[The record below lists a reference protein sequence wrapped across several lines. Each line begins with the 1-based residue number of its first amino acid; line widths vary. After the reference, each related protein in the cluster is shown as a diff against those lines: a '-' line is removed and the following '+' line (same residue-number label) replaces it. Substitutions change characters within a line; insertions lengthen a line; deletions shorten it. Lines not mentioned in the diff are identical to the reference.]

1 MHTAVRTKV
10 PLKKKAR
17 AISKKKSKTTAPPG
31 GGGKENASLP
41 VNTSS
46 NTATSPTFHVMAM
59 PSLRQALAKRQ
70 QKSSS
75 TDSPRKLL
83 TKKKKKQQSSSE
95 ESTPKKVPD
104 ISLTQPAKPNRKHK
118 KQKGG
123 KLKEVID
130 YSNPESHSNTFGKVQ
145 KWLLESPVVSA
156 DATAQIEHE
165 SKVSTIMSKSQSNPE
180 HLAVV
185 QQRSPS
191 NSKMKST
198 TNINDKVR
206 LQVVYKP
213 PFKFSLKFSKKD
225 PTVKTKVIGI
235 DRTKRGGIA
244 QATVNGRVAKRNSID
259 DMARSRRAALLVR
272 SATEEIHK
280 NLMSDLV
287 NEPIYETLN
296 PKVNQPQYQRQK
308 SSTLTSDVMMNY
320 ENVPSSSTANLID
333 LSMTNSSTS
342 PIVNTATYR
351 VNKSASGGNIHSRNL
366 PIIGTPVLA
375 GKPSRRASSHKGSQQ
390 NLSQTNTSSGG
401 RRSSISNSSSNLT
414 KLGGSS
420 QNLVRSSTTNLT
432 KGRHDGIKRRSSDMN
447 RSSTTNLNKYHRQH
461 SSGHHSNGSS
471 SNLRRGDSNMD
482 INSVLDDPQAS
493 HSSGSHER
501 RTHSRKNSVNNM
513 SISSKNNLPRTC
525 SNSNLMSSGPHVSS
539 SRRESF
545 NNNIPRASLVNP
557 SAAAAAAASTSANS
571 SNSGFFS
578 RHVSMKPT
586 QLLSQHSRR
595 LLDEVNKNRPQTS
608 SCDSSMFKN
617 FEWPKVLSTQRSVP
631 ANNDNLGSDM
641 EVLHS
646 DVENL
651 VTDS

>member
-1 MHTAVRTKV
+1 MHTAVRSKV

-17 AISKKKSKTTAPPG
+17 GVTKKKTKVLST
-31 GGGKENASLP
+31 GKENVLP
-41 VNTSS
+41 ANTST
-46 NTATSPTFHVMAM
+46 NTATSPTTFHVMAM
-59 PSLRQALAKRQ
+59 PSLKQAFAKRH
-70 QKSSS
+70 QKSS

-83 TKKKKKQQSSSE
+83 TKKKKKRPTSSE
-95 ESTPKKVPD
+95 ESSPKKELGDVSTP
-104 ISLTQPAKPNRKHK
+104 TKPNRKNK
-118 KQKGG
+118 KQKGA
-123 KLKEVID
+123 KSKEVID
-130 YSNPESHSNTFGKVQ
+130 YSNPDSHSHTFGKVQ

-156 DATAQIEHE
+156 NATAQIEHE
-165 SKVSTIMSKSQSNPE
+165 SKVSTIMSKSHSNPE
-180 HLAVV
+180 HLATIQLQQQ
-185 QQRSPS
+185 QQRSPT
-191 NSKMKST
+191 NTKMKST
-198 TNINDKVR
+198 TNLNDKVR

-225 PTVKTKVIGI
+225 PAVKTKVIGI
-235 DRTKRGGIA
+235 DRTKRPVT
-244 QATVNGRVAKRNSID
+244 ATFNGRVTKRNSIED
-259 DMARSRRAALLVR
+259 PARSRRAALLVR

-280 NLMSDLV
+280 NLVSDLV

-308 SSTLTSDVMMNY
+308 SSALHDVMSNY

-342 PIVNTATYR
+342 PVINTATYR
-351 VNKSASGGNIHSRNL
+351 VNKSASGGNINNRNL
-366 PIIGTPVLA
+366 PIIGTPVLT
-375 GKPSRRASSHKGSQQ
+375 GKPSRRASSHKGSHQ

-432 KGRHDGIKRRSSDMN
+432 KNRHDGIKRRASDMN

-461 SSGHHSNGSS
+461 SNHNGSS
-471 SNLRRGDSNMD
+471 NNIRRGDSSMD
-482 INSVLDDPQAS
+482 NVFDDPQAS
-493 HSSGSHER
+493 HSSGSNER
-501 RTHSRKNSVNNM
+501 RTQSRKNSVNM
-513 SISSKNNLPRTC
+513 SISSKSNLPRTC
-525 SNSNLMSSGPHVSS
+525 SNSNLIASGPHVGS

-557 SAAAAAAASTSANS
+557 ATASTSNNPN
-571 SNSGFFS
+571 NSGNFFS
-578 RHVSMKPT
+578 RHVSLNMKPT
-586 QLLSQHSRR
+586 QLLSQHSRH

-617 FEWPKVLSTQRSVP
+617 FEWPKVLTSQRSVP

-641 EVLHS
+641 EVMVS
-646 DVENL
+646 DVDNL

>member
-17 AISKKKSKTTAPPG
+17 AITKKKSKAAQAT
-31 GGGKENASLP
+31 GKENTLP
-41 VNTSS
+41 TN
-46 NTATSPTFHVMAM
+46 NTATSPTFPVMAM

-70 QKSSS
+70 QKSSAS

-83 TKKKKKQQSSSE
+83 TKKKKKRPTSSE
-95 ESTPKKVPD
+95 ESSPKKETVDVSP
-104 ISLTQPAKPNRKHK
+104 TPTKPGRSKHK

-145 KWLLESPVVSA
+145 KWLLESPIVSPPN
-156 DATAQIEHE
+156 ATSQIEHE

-180 HLAVV
+180 HMAVV
-185 QQRSPS
+185 QLQQQQRSPS
-191 NSKMKST
+191 TNKMKST
-198 TNINDKVR
+198 TALNDKVR

-225 PTVKTKVIGI
+225 PAVKTKVIGI
-235 DRTKRGGIA
+235 DRTKRTAVA
-244 QATVNGRVAKRNSID
+244 QATVNGRVTKRNSID
-259 DMARSRRAALLVR
+259 DPARSRRAALLVR

-280 NLMSDLV
+280 NLVSDLV

-296 PKVNQPQYQRQK
+296 PKVNQPQYQRHK
-308 SSTLTSDVMMNY
+308 SSTLTSDVLSNY

-342 PIVNTATYR
+342 PIINTATYR
-351 VNKSASGGNIHSRNL
+351 VNKSASGGNIHARNL
-366 PIIGTPVLA
+366 PIIGTPVLN
-375 GKPSRRASSHKGSQQ
+375 GKPSRRPSSHKGSQQ

-414 KLGGSS
+414 KMGGSS

-432 KGRHDGIKRRSSDMN
+432 KNRHDGQIKRRASDMN
-447 RSSTTNLNKYHRQH
+447 RSSTTNLNKYHRQYSNNH
-461 SSGHHSNGSS
+461 NGSS
-471 SNLRRGDSNMD
+471 SNLRRGDSSID
-482 INSVLDDPQAS
+482 INNVLDDPQAS
-493 HSSGSHER
+493 HSSGSNER
-501 RTHSRKNSVNNM
+501 RTHSRKNSVNM
-513 SISSKNNLPRTC
+513 SISSKSNLPRTC
-525 SNSNLMSSGPHVSS
+525 SNSNLMANGQHVGS

-557 SAAAAAAASTSANS
+557 AASSAVAAGASTSSVNNAGN
-571 SNSGFFS
+571 FFS